1 VHPQQQQRLL
11 FSHFWVPKLSTQ
23 ISMGI
28 WTNDPAHLICPKL
41 QPWGGGG
48 HIPKIRASDE
58 IEVASGLT
66 FWEMSAL
73 GTPELFT
80 HPNKARGAIMKLEMP
95 GSQGIRGREC
105 LVLKDDGLQLS
116 KDAKSMA

>member
-1 VHPQQQQRLL
+1 VHSQQQQQHLL

-28 WTNDPAHLICPKL
+28 WTYDPTHIICPKL

-48 HIPKIRASDE
+48 AYSQNKA
-58 IEVASGLT
+58 L
-66 FWEMSAL
+66 WEMSAL

-80 HPNKARGAIMKLEMP
+80 HPNKARGAIMKLEIP
-95 GSQGIRGREC
+95 GSQGVRGREC
-105 LVLKDDGLQLS
+105 LVLKDGGLQLS